1 MRSSLQRTINVR
13 NVLIALVAGLGF
25 AMTEMIVEAIWG
37 RGLWSPLRFIAS
49 VLTPGRNADPSFAAG
64 PVLVGA
70 VGHMIDSVV
79 FGLIFLGVAG
89 RFLHGAAA
97 LALAGAGY
105 GVILFLGAWFVVL
118 PIVDPA
124 MMLLNA
130 PAFLAGHV
138 MFGLLL
144 GLGSWLVQERAPD
157 TVHVA
162 VQQ

>member
-1 MRSSLQRTINVR
+1 VGSLRRTVNVR
-13 NVLIALVAGLGF
+13 NVLIAVVAGLGF
-25 AMTEMIVEAIWG
+25 AMTEMVAEAIWG
-37 RGLWSPLRFIAS
+37 RGLWSPLRFTAS
-49 VLTPGRNADPSFAAG
+49 VFTLGRDTDPSFSIG

-70 VGHMIDSVV
+70 VGHVIDSAI
-79 FGLIFLGVAG
+79 FGLIFLAVAG
-89 RFLHGAAA
+89 RFASGAAA

-105 GVILFLGAWFVVL
+105 GVIPFLGAWFVVL

-124 MMLLNA
+124 MLLLSA

-144 GLGSWLVQERAPD
+144 GLGSWLVSERASR
-157 TVHVA
+157 TGQVA